1 MLSKNPKQER
11 APAASCLL
19 VLALAAIT
27 SSVAHADARAGEKKV
42 QICVL
47 CHKPNNP
54 ESVAPMLDGQ
64 PREYLVAQLKA
75 YKEKRRSNTVMQT
88 NAMSLSERDILDIAD
103 YFASQKPARV
113 TYSLDP
119 TKVAMGKAIT
129 EKLQC
134 RTCHGSTFGGGKE
147 VPRLAGM
154 EPRYTAWQL
163 LSYATGMAKHP
174 PADGITSLAREDTVN
189 IAHYLAGLE

>member
-1 MLSKNPKQER
+1 MLSKMRKPLR
-11 APAASCLL
+11 AAAASCLL
-19 VLALAAIT
+19 GLALGALP
-27 SSVAHADARAGEKKV
+27 SSVTNADAGEGEKKV
-42 QICVL
+42 QLCIL

-88 NAMSLSERDILDIAD
+88 NAMSLSERDIRDIAD
-103 YFASQKPARV
+103 YFASRKPARV
-113 TYSLDP
+113 TYNLDP
-119 TKVAMGKAIT
+119 AKVALGVAIT

-134 RTCHGSTFGGGKE
+134 RTCHGPNFSGGKD

-174 PADGITSLAREDTVN
+174 PADGITSLTREDTVN
-189 IAHYLAGLE
+189 IAQYLAGL